1 MNKLTITILT
11 SKERIT
17 EAEKIFL
24 DLVNKKEAQEDWE
37 CIGHRIFRKNEF
49 MNTIYIFQNMK
60 TGEVHTLEL
69 FDSSFQSIQGQTFDN
84 VICLDDRLTEEVKK
98 RTLGH
103 LIIL

>member
-49 MNTIYIFQNMK
+49 YKIRIANIFNT
-60 TGEVHTLEL
+60 T
-69 FDSSFQSIQGQTFDN
+69 
-84 VICLDDRLTEEVKK
+84 
-98 RTLGH
+98 
-103 LIIL
+103 

>member
-1 MNKLTITILT
+1 MFRWFYGK
-11 SKERIT
+11 
-17 EAEKIFL
+17 
-24 DLVNKKEAQEDWE
+24 
-37 CIGHRIFRKNEF
+37 RIFRKNEF
-49 MNTIYIFQNMK
+49 MNRIYIFQNMK

-98 RTLGH
+98 RTLRD

>member
-49 MNTIYIFQNMK
+49 MNRIYIFQNME

-84 VICLDDRLTEEVKK
+84 VICLDDTLIEEVKK
-98 RTLGH
+98 RTLRH

>member
-17 EAEKIFL
+17 EAEKIFFFFL
-24 DLVNKKEAQEDWE
+24 NKKEAQEDWE

-49 MNTIYIFQNMK
+49 MNRIYIFQNMK

-103 LIIL
+103 LIVL